1 MFQLFLILLALVSII
16 TSSPAPVLNYNPS
29 PITAEEDLFGY
40 NDVLP
45 RPDESNINR
54 ESDSDELVNS
64 DSNDRLDKESD
75 GSDERGTRSFF
86 DSLDSENDSDH
97 DSEAIQLT
105 DFELENMDIEL
116 SKLSDILPPA
126 GIPFVFLFEC
136 IAPEDVSSIEGTYF
150 FARMITHPKL
160 NGSICYLKPVPLH
173 ERNKKRD
180 YDNRERD
187 HDDQKRDRGQ
197 DMEASGHSIT
207 LDLIGS
213 ESLSR
218 PKRQVI
224 TPKPSSARAKQQTAA
239 RKQRRKIPLPKA
251 LSMIDQYGMTEC
263 AARAACELMCTP
275 GNFGRTG
282 RTLHRMMTTL
292 YTKPS
297 IPGVPPPVIRYYRT
311 AVNHG
316 NNFKKG
322 NRCRDCYKQ
331 YPKCEAETK
340 VMLRMSSAIEIV
352 Y

>member
-1 MFQLFLILLALVSII
+1 MCHPIFILLAIVSII
-16 TSSPAPVLNYNPS
+16 SSSPAPALNYNTFPL
-29 PITAEEDLFGY
+29 TGEDNLFGGY

-45 RPDESNINR
+45 RPNESDSDNESN
-54 ESDSDELVNS
+54 SDELVNS
-64 DSNDRLDKESD
+64 GNDDRSGNDSDDVNEH
-75 GSDERGTRSFF
+75 GTKSFL

-105 DFELENMDIEL
+105 DVELETLDIEL

-126 GIPFVFLFEC
+126 GVPFVFLFEC
-136 IAPEDVSSIEGTYF
+136 IAPKDVSSVEGTYF

-173 ERNKKRD
+173 ERNQARNRE
-180 YDNRERD
+180 NRERNR
-187 HDDQKRDRGQ
+187 DQETKTND
-197 DMEASGHSIT
+197 HSIT
-207 LDLIGS
+207 FDLIES
-213 ESLSR
+213 ELLSR
-218 PKRQVI
+218 PKRQVT
-224 TPKPSSARAKQQTAA
+224 TPKPSSARAKQQTSA

-322 NRCRDCYKQ
+322 NRCRECYKQ
-331 YPKCEAETK
+331 YPKCEAETR